1 MGVSDAVGPAERAT
15 ASAAPPEA
23 PMAFL
28 TRKWVRPEDLN
39 AHGTLFGGSLL
50 GWIDD
55 EAVVY
60 ATLQLGV
67 THVVTRYMSEISF
80 VSSARLGDIV
90 EIGLMATGFGRTSLT
105 MRAEVR
111 NINTGRS
118 VLTID
123 RLVFVSLDEAGAL
136 LPHGQTTVT
145 TTRERLDRR

>member
-1 MGVSDAVGPAERAT
+1 MGVSDAVGPAERQP
-15 ASAAPPEA
+15 APPAEP

-55 EAVVY
+55 EAVVV

-90 EIGLMATGFGRTSLT
+90 EIGLVTTGFGRTSLS

-123 RLVFVSLDEAGAL
+123 RLVFVSLDETGAL